1 MTLISTTAGLSPD
14 RELPGGEYNLHQR
27 IKTPVPATPH
37 LAGPPHMTQLSLG
50 LLLCLIVYCL
60 LSVYCHTVEFSR

>member
-27 IKTPVPATPH
+27 IKTPAPVTPH

-50 LLLCLIVYCL
+50 LLLCLIV
-60 LSVYCHTVEFSR
+60 CHTVVFSRSYFEFNE